1 MSHSCLLR
9 KSKVFCDSLFFY
21 ICSRI
26 HPIMKTIITYFL
38 LMLSLVLPLG
48 CDMIEYHP
56 YATRVTGD
64 TDLTR
69 RMIERIETECAGK
82 DTLRFA
88 VISDTQR
95 WYDETKLLVNAINA
109 RGDVD
114 FVIHLGDQSDFGLTE
129 EFKWQRKLLMGFQM
143 PYVCIIGNHDCLG
156 TGEDVYHKM
165 YGDDNFSFN
174 ASFLHVLCL
183 NTNAFEYDYSQA
195 IPDFSFIKDDL
206 AAVPDS
212 VMRTVVAMHAIPYT
226 EQFNNNVADY
236 FDYMLNQFPQLLFC
250 MGGHDHHVGIDYP
263 YENGVPYYKSGSA
276 KSLAYLL
283 FTITRSTY
291 RYEAF
296 DL

>member
-1 MSHSCLLR
+1 
-9 KSKVFCDSLFFY
+9 
-21 ICSRI
+21 
-26 HPIMKTIITYFL
+26 MKTIITYFL

-129 EFKWQRKLLMGFQM
+129 ELK
-143 PYVCIIGNHDCLG
+143 
-156 TGEDVYHKM
+156 
-165 YGDDNFSFN
+165 
-174 ASFLHVLCL
+174 
-183 NTNAFEYDYSQA
+183 
-195 IPDFSFIKDDL
+195 
-206 AAVPDS
+206 
-212 VMRTVVAMHAIPYT
+212 
-226 EQFNNNVADY
+226 
-236 FDYMLNQFPQLLFC
+236 
-250 MGGHDHHVGIDYP
+250 
-263 YENGVPYYKSGSA
+263 
-276 KSLAYLL
+276 
-283 FTITRSTY
+283 
-291 RYEAF
+291 
-296 DL
+296 